1 VSLTAPYLDP
11 LGAGFIVSISQSLKT
26 AYGKKSLF
34 GVTGADFTVSNFGA
48 MYRKHIGK
56 RCLDSYK
63 KLHCFL
69 VDSNGFI
76 VYHPHFDNAYN
87 DSSKVLNKHITV
99 TDAKIARDLIRS
111 GVMVRREC
119 QNFNLL
125 KLQRF
130 YEIIMDKE
138 IYRSKKTRQPTCDS
152 YAIIKVPGTNVF
164 VIVTKSPDCFS
175 NRPSCPC
182 HDTCTTDKIKT
193 CECPCTT
200 RLKYNFCNSS
210 LTGESDIPV
219 CAQPSPPVSVR
230 PPLKEHPDDLGKCFT
245 VHCGGYKTENDCNA
259 VFGCF
264 WCYKKTDG
272 SLLKTTSCRSDR
284 KCYGGILGRVN
295 PFVLPHKGRR
305 KVKDRKMFTIL
316 GLKLNMVTLIAGSSA
331 LGLLVLISIVTIC
344 CLCRRKA
351 KSGEEEIEF
360 ESMDMFAVEE
370 QTQLMDP
377 TAVLNNDQGFGP
389 LQMNYPGQSTMMQS
403 NMQMGLGGPRMNYS
417 TQAMSGMW
425 HQGYGQSQ
433 VMSFVPQMSTMQTPG
448 GYSRKPKSKRSR
460 PTKIRKKVSFSNDAQ
475 EGAEQEPNAV
485 SEDSPTAGDWGS
497 EVAGNSEVS
506 QDQEISKELE
516 VIDNPEV
523 I

>member
-1 VSLTAPYLDP
+1 
-11 LGAGFIVSISQSLKT
+11 
-26 AYGKKSLF
+26 
-34 GVTGADFTVSNFGA
+34 
-48 MYRKHIGK
+48 M
-56 RCLDSYK
+56 
-63 KLHCFL
+63 
-69 VDSNGFI
+69 
-76 VYHPHFDNAYN
+76 
-87 DSSKVLNKHITV
+87 
-99 TDAKIARDLIRS
+99 
-111 GVMVRREC
+111 
-119 QNFNLL
+119 
-125 KLQRF
+125 
-130 YEIIMDKE
+130 
-138 IYRSKKTRQPTCDS
+138 
-152 YAIIKVPGTNVF
+152 
-164 VIVTKSPDCFS
+164 
-175 NRPSCPC
+175 
-182 HDTCTTDKIKT
+182 
-193 CECPCTT
+193 
-200 RLKYNFCNSS
+200 
-210 LTGESDIPV
+210 
-219 CAQPSPPVSVR
+219 CAQPSPPVSGR

-272 SLLKTTSCRSDR
+272 SLLKTPSCRSDR

-331 LGLLVLISIVTIC
+331 LGLLVFISIVTIC

-377 TAVLNNDQGFGP
+377 TAVLNNDQGFEP

-448 GYSRKPKSKRSR
+448 GYSRKPRNKRSR
-460 PTKIRKKVSFSNDAQ
+460 PKKTRQ
-475 EGAEQEPNAV
+475 TEGAEQEPNTV
-485 SEDSPTAGDWGS
+485 TEDSPTDREWGS
-497 EVAGNSEVS
+497 ELAGNSELT
-506 QDQEISKELE
+506 QDQEIPKEPE